1 MIVLEK
7 NAKLIAT
14 DSGGIQKEA
23 YFYQVPCV
31 TLRDRTE
38 WIELV
43 ENHWNTLIST
53 QSTSNIITQIQQALI
68 KPVPSV
74 NTLIYG
80 NGRAANQIVDR
91 LCTM

>member
-1 MIVLEK
+1 MITLEK

-43 ENHWNTLIST
+43 ESNWNTLIST
-53 QSTSNIITQIQQALI
+53 QSTSNIVTQIQQVLSTS
-68 KPVPSV
+68 VPSV

-80 NGRAANQIVDR
+80 NGTASNQIVDR
-91 LCTM
+91 LCNL